1 MPQHTFDEKSTM
13 VQVMTW
19 CRHATCPSLPEPML
33 IQIYVAIM
41 RHQVTV
47 SWHYHDVIMST
58 MASQITSL
66 TDCLHS
72 HLFRRRSK
80 KTTRLSVTGLCAA
93 NSPVTG
99 EFPIQM
105 ASNAEN
111 VSISWRHHHR
121 KNTGTPVSALKI
133 KQLSMQPFSSLILK
147 NKFQWNLKQKSYI
160 FIQENAFEN
169 VVCEM
174 ATILARPQCVKLSI
188 GSGNGLVTNMR

>member
-1 MPQHTFDEKSTM
+1 MPQHTFDEKSTL

-19 CRHATCPSLPEPML
+19 CRQATCPSLPEPML

-41 RHQVTV
+41 RHQVTM

-72 HLFRRRSK
+72 QLFRRRSK
-80 KTTRLSVTGLCAA
+80 KTTKLSVTGLCAA

-111 VSISWRHHHR
+111 VSISWRHHHHHR
-121 KNTGTPVSALKI
+121 MNTGTPVSALKI
-133 KQLSMQPFSSLILK
+133 KQLSMQPFSSLLCDRAANASVGTIAVVLVAA
-147 NKFQWNLKQKSYI
+147 NVWRHTQYTVRKSRDYI
-160 FIQENAFEN
+160 YGI
-169 VVCEM
+169 
-174 ATILARPQCVKLSI
+174 
-188 GSGNGLVTNMR
+188 